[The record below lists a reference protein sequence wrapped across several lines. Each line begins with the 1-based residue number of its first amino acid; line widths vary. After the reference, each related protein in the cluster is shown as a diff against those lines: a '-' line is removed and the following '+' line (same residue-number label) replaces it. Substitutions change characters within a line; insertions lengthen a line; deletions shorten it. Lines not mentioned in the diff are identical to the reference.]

1 MSTRRTTRR
10 TRRAGPERLAAERR
24 RLRGRLSL
32 LDRAVTIKTRIRY
45 FVAVSQVVE
54 RLEHTR
60 LDIDEFMMQWVDE
73 RYLAG
78 ASITSV
84 ADTLSGL
91 HHYLPWSKGRLRGA
105 WRIYGLWRKL
115 ERPRQAPPFPIE
127 VVEGLVGRC
136 VMVEDLRLAL
146 CLCLGFWGMLRT
158 GEIFAVR
165 FRHLLISR
173 TNMVVRLG
181 ETKTGV
187 RRQVDEN
194 VVTTHG
200 PTILIARTVSDI
212 VSSRNEKIWP
222 NSSAEFRTAFKR
234 LQQFFRLPSSFR
246 PYSLRRGGATEDFR
260 QHGLME
266 RSLLRGRWGSSYA
279 ARQYIQEGLSMLTK
293 LSLSPRTL
301 ALLASYTPLMATP

>member
-1 MSTRRTTRR
+1 MSTRQRTRR
-10 TRRAGPERLAAERR
+10 TRRAGPEQLERERR
-24 RLRGRLSL
+24 QRRGRLSL
-32 LDRAVTIKTRIRY
+32 FDRAITEKTRVRY
-45 FVAVSQVVE
+45 FLAVSQVVKALE
-54 RLEHTR
+54 RTR
-60 LDIDEFMMQWVDE
+60 RDIDEFMMDWIDE

-84 ADTLSGL
+84 ADTLCGL

-105 WRIYGLWRKL
+105 WRVYGLWRKL

-136 VMVEDLRLAL
+136 VDLEELRLAL

-158 GEIFAVR
+158 GEIFEVR
-165 FRHLLISR
+165 FRHLLISK

-181 ETKTGV
+181 ETKTGI

-194 VVTTHG
+194 VVIYHL
-200 PTILIARTVSDI
+200 PTVLIARTACDLAPSKQDLVWPR
-212 VSSRNEKIWP
+212 SR
-222 NSSAEFRTAFKR
+222 SEFRSAFKR
-234 LQQFFRLPSSFR
+234 LTGFFKLKDTFR

-260 QHGLME
+260 VHGLME
-266 RSLLRGRWGSSYA
+266 RSLLRGRWGSSFA

-293 LSLSPRTL
+293 LSLSPHTL
-301 ALLASYTPLMATP
+301 ALLHRYRPLMAP